1 MKKFLT
7 RIRMAGVIATLSGAA
22 FLPISGTVHAA
33 FLYWG
38 SAAVK
43 TASVRGCFD
52 FAYDAMRGL
61 NFQRIRRLQAEV
73 TGSSRGTY
81 AAITCVATAPRATAI
96 VMVVGDNDSETARVR
111 DSLRSKIAGITRFD

>member
-1 MKKFLT
+1 MQKFLT
-7 RIRMAGVIATLSGAA
+7 RVRTAGVIAAVAGAA
-22 FLPISGTVHAA
+22 LLQIPGTVHAA

-38 SAAVK
+38 STAVR
-43 TASVRGCFD
+43 TASVRDCFG

-61 NFQRIRRLQAEV
+61 NFQRIRRLQTEV
-73 TGSSRGTY
+73 TGSSGGTY

-111 DSLRSKIAGITRFD
+111 DSLRNKIAGIIRFD